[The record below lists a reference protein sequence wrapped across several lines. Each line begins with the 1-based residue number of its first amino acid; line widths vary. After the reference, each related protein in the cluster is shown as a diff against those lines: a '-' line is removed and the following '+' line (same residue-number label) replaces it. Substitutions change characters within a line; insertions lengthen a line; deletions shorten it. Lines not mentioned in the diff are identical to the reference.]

1 MSKIALVKIADSTV
15 VKVVDR
21 DKTFGG
27 DTPPDISHK
36 GLKWLDY
43 TDTPRPS
50 FDPAT
55 HKIDGHPTDVV
66 TANAVTKTWSVTP
79 LSQAEIDALAVAAD
93 ERTVQSGL
101 LALAEIEI
109 IHIDAHLAKGNLA
122 ATDFNAATRKKYQ
135 DLKKAVDR
143 LRNA

>member
-1 MSKIALVKIADSTV
+1 MAKIALVKVADNSV

-43 TDTPRPS
+43 TDTPEPTI
-50 FDPAT
+50 DPDT
-55 HKIDGHPTDVV
+55 QKIDGPPTDVV
-66 TANAVTKTWSVTP
+66 TANAVTKTWNVVS

-93 ERTVQSGL
+93 ERFVRSGL
-101 LALAEIEI
+101 LALAEIVI
-109 IHIDAHLAKGNLA
+109 IHIDAHLAKGDISG
-122 ATDFNAATRKKYQ
+122 TDFNAATRTKYKN
-135 DLKKAVDR
+135 LKAVVDR